1 MVTKIQLTHL
11 SQDFFYDLDQETTLY
26 INAPLLNVTCI
37 IVYSN
42 NSIMHYMQLNQTP
55 IQPYPYSKYILY
67 S

>member
-37 IVYSN
+37 SYSN
-42 NSIMHYMQLNQTP
+42 NSIMHNYMQLNQTP
-55 IQPYPYSKYILY
+55 IQPYPCNYILY